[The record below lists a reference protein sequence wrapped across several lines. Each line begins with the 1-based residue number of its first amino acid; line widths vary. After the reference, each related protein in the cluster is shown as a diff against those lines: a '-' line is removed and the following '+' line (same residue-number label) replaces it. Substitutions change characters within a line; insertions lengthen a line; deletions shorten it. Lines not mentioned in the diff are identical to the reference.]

1 MTDDASEDTT
11 ARRPPRSAGSI
22 HEVARAAG
30 VGVATVSRVVN
41 GKPGVSDEMR
51 AYIHGIMREL
61 RYTPKAPERRPGRRQ
76 PHQETDVQPQAAR
89 VIDLFIAFPLTLGE
103 FPLRAPIYSRM
114 LDEIDAAATRAGVDL
129 YVRQRTGGVP
139 ADLAP
144 SVVGRI
150 YFARGNEPT
159 PGLTE
164 ITAAHLPQVWV
175 MGGDPVDFTGDSIR
189 VDHERIGE
197 IAAHHLYQQGH
208 RHACYL
214 GTAGG
219 YSERLHGMRATVFAW
234 HFTRLGG
241 TADVV
246 IEPSILDHRP
256 GFNSITHAA
265 LADALDRCLRHTPRP
280 SVLFLE
286 FAMFAPPVWAL
297 LAERGIR
304 PGIDLDVIV
313 CNNDSVY
320 LDQVKPRPQVIDI
333 PCRAMA
339 ELALD
344 LVLHHRERALP
355 GFPVR
360 HLVAPELLR

>member
-1 MTDDASEDTT
+1 M
-11 ARRPPRSAGSI
+11 
-22 HEVARAAG
+22 
-30 VGVATVSRVVN
+30 VN

-51 AYIHGIMREL
+51 AYIQEIITQLHYE
-61 RYTPKAPERRPGRRQ
+61 PKALDRRPGRRAKVEAR
-76 PHQETDVQPQAAR
+76 PAAQHPPR
-89 VIDLFIAFPLTLGE
+89 VIDLFIAFPLKLGE

-114 LDEIDAAATRAGVDL
+114 LDEIDDAASRAGVDL
-129 YVRQRTGGVP
+129 YVRQRNGVVP
-139 ADLAP
+139 KDIAP
-144 SVVGRI
+144 SVIGRI
-150 YFARGNEPT
+150 YFARGNEQSPVM
-159 PGLTE
+159 TE
-164 ITAAHLPQVWV
+164 TMASPLPQVWV
-175 MGGDPVDFTGDSIR
+175 MGGDPVEFTGDSIR

-197 IAAHHLYQQGH
+197 IAAHHLYRQGH

-241 TADVV
+241 AAELI
-246 IEPSILDHRP
+246 IEPAILDHRP
-256 GFNSITHAA
+256 GFNSLDHAA
-265 LADALDRCLRHTPRP
+265 LAAALDRCLGVTPKP
-280 SVLFLE
+280 TALFLE

-313 CNNDSVY
+313 CNNDALY